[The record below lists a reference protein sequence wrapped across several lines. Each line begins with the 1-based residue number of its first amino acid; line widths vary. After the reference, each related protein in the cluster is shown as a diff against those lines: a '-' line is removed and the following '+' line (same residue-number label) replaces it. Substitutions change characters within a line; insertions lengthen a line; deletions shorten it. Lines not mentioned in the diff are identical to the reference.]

1 MAGRKAIAVA
11 DEGDI
16 EDYARRI
23 VLEAT
28 ERGETLLTATGRSIC
43 KLFDSINRAREI
55 LQASG
60 LDVKVRI
67 EKIGVVLKDEE
78 KIPYVLVKVKAV
90 EGSAGG
96 GGSRS

>member
-1 MAGRKAIAVA
+1 MAGRKAIIVA

-23 VLEAT
+23 ILEAS
-28 ERGETLLTATGRSIC
+28 EKGETLLTASGKSIC
-43 KLFDSINRAREI
+43 KLFDSINRAQEI

-60 LDVKVRI
+60 FNVKVGI
-67 EKIGVVLKDEE
+67 EKIGVVMRDEE
-78 KIPYVLVKVKAV
+78 KIPYIVVKVKV
-90 EGSAGG
+90 EGVAPEG

>member
-1 MAGRKAIAVA
+1 MAGRRTIVVA

-28 ERGETLLTATGRSIC
+28 ERGEAILSANGKNIC
-43 KLFDSINRAREI
+43 KLFDSINRARGI

-60 LDVKVRI
+60 LDVKVGI
-67 EKIGVVLKDEE
+67 EKIGVVMKDEE
-78 KIPYVLVKVKAV
+78 KIPYVLVKVEAV
-90 EGSAGG
+90 EGSTGG
-96 GGSRS
+96 GELRS

>member
-1 MAGRKAIAVA
+1 MAGRKAIIVA

-23 VLEAT
+23 ILEIS
-28 ERGETLLTATGRSIC
+28 EKGETLLTASGKSIC

-60 LDVKVRI
+60 FNVNVRI
-67 EKIGVVLKDEE
+67 EKIGVVMRDEE
-78 KIPYVLVKVKAV
+78 KIPYVVVKVRIVGVAP
-90 EGSAGG
+90 EGA
-96 GGSRS
+96 RS